1 MARMFTREA
10 VEEGIKVCNED
21 AAHLERAKL
30 LSGIVV
36 LRAYDT
42 PDGKDVAVTYTFEQG
57 RCVDY
62 DFQEADAPSVL
73 REDPFVPMKDG
84 LARITASYATFVA
97 LDKGEMD
104 PADALNS
111 PDYKIEGN
119 MMMLLPLMQAVN
131 SWTEKVR
138 ELPKTY

>member
-21 AAHLERAKL
+21 AEHLERAKL
-30 LSGIVV
+30 LSGVVV
-36 LRAYDT
+36 LRALDT
-42 PDGKDVAVTYTFEQG
+42 PDGKDVSVTYTFDQG

-62 DFQEADAPSVL
+62 DFREEPAPSSL
-73 REDPFVPMKDG
+73 REEPFVPMQDG

-97 LDKGEMD
+97 LDKGEIE

-138 ELPKTY
+138 ALPKEY